1 MSEKD
6 LPTQVAW
13 RKSSY
18 SGGSNGG
25 GGECVE
31 TALLPDGRIAFR
43 DSKRPDAAVL
53 AFGHDEAASWLRHVK
68 AAEPRGLAD

>member
-1 MSEKD
+1 MTRMD
-6 LPTQVAW
+6 PVRQAHW

-18 SGGSNGG
+18 SGGGG
-25 GGECVE
+25 DTGGDCVE
-31 TALLPDGRIAFR
+31 TTLLPGGRIAFR

-53 AFGHDEAASWLRHVK
+53 AFGHEEAASWLRHVK

>member
-1 MSEKD
+1 MKQRAP
-6 LPTQVAW
+6 LKQPHW
-13 RKSSY
+13 RKGSY

-25 GGECVE
+25 GGDCVE

-43 DSKRPDAAVL
+43 DSKRPEAAVL
-53 AFGHDEAASWLRHVK
+53 AFGRAEAASWLRYVK

>member
-1 MSEKD
+1 MSETD
-6 LPTQVAW
+6 PLAQLTW

-18 SGGSNGG
+18 TGGSNGG

-53 AFGHDEAASWLRHVK
+53 AFGHEEAASWLRHVK